1 MAVLEKIRVK
11 FGILI
16 TVLIALALLSFIIDP
31 QTLRQAF
38 DMFSSENKV
47 GKMNGES
54 VSYKDFYEELNQ
66 VTQVAKITGQNESS
80 EEAQAQL
87 RDAAWQSIFDNE
99 VFIPK
104 ATAAGLAVGKEEMLD
119 LTQGQSI
126 SPVLLQQPFFLDRSG
141 NFSREALVNFVQ
153 SIDADET
160 GNYGTLW
167 NYLEESVYRNQLYTK
182 YASLLINS
190 NVNNAVEK
198 SRTNS
203 DNNITAD
210 VDFVFSPISYE
221 IDSTIVISGDE
232 IKKYYN
238 DRKDQFVQP
247 ENRDIEYVMWEVVP
261 SEADFA
267 ATREEFDG
275 FYEEFKTAENLKSF
289 ITLNSDAKW
298 NPYYFSQDQLASIP
312 EFEALAFG
320 KAADAVSE
328 VHTEDNYYAAAR
340 VADVQMMPDSIRVY
354 FKMFPLNAEAEA
366 DAFVEAQAKNPDL
379 TQFSELGW
387 LTQDIAVANGLSDF
401 LPAFSSAAKVTKV
414 KSVNNQAFVAIAVP
428 EKTKAVKKVQLA
440 VLRKTVNPSDETY
453 RDFQMKAVEFA
464 DACDGKYEKFAQIA
478 KEQGLPVIPINNM
491 VIGNRRI
498 GPADNAREVV
508 NWVFDKKT
516 KEGNVSDLK
525 IVDNKYYFVTAVTK
539 ARKEGQVAINDVA
552 GQIKTALI
560 GEKMVEKKMAEVK
573 EKVAGMNSLEEIAEA
588 LGTTV
593 SHNTGVA
600 FGSMQNQS
608 TDPRFIGAVSSANEG
623 VINYAKGMLGVY
635 VYQVMNRT
643 TGNFFTEQDEKTQLG
658 RKGQYQAGIVENIIA
673 KEADVKDNRA
683 RFF

>member
-54 VSYKDFYEELNQ
+54 ISYKDFYEELNQ

-80 EEAQAQL
+80 EEAQTRL
-87 RDAAWQSIFDNE
+87 RDAAWQSIFDNN

-126 SPVLLQQPFFLDRSG
+126 SPVLLQQPFFLDNNG
-141 NFSREALVNFVQ
+141 NFSREALVGFVQ
-153 SIDADET
+153 SIDSDET
-160 GNYGTLW
+160 GNYETLW

-182 YASLLINS
+182 YASLLANS

-198 SRTNS
+198 ARAIN
-203 DNNITAD
+203 DNNVTAD

-221 IDSTIVISGDE
+221 LDSTITVTGDE
-232 IKKYYN
+232 IKKYYKE
-238 DRKDQFVQP
+238 RKNQFIQP

-267 ATREEFDG
+267 AIREEFDS
-275 FYEEFKTAENLKSF
+275 FYEEFKTAENLKTF

-298 NPYYFSQDQLASIP
+298 NPYYFSQEQIASVP

-320 KAADAVSE
+320 KSAEVVST
-328 VHTEDNYYAAAR
+328 VHAEDNYFAAAR
-340 VADVQMMPDSIRVY
+340 VADVQMMPDSAHVY
-354 FKMFPLNAEAEA
+354 FKMFPFNAEAEA
-366 DAFVEAQAKNPDL
+366 DAFIAEQSKKLDVA
-379 TQFSELGW
+379 QFSELGW
-387 LTQDIAVANGLSDF
+387 LTQDIAMANGLSDF
-401 LPAFSSAAKVTKV
+401 IPAFSSASKVTKV
-414 KSVNNQAFVAIAVP
+414 KSVNNQAFFAIAVT
-428 EKTKAVKKVQLA
+428 EKTKPVKKVQLA
-440 VLRKTVNPSDETY
+440 VLRKVVNPSDETY

-464 DACDGKYEKFAQIA
+464 DACDGKYEKFSQIT

-491 VIGNRRI
+491 QQSNRRI

-516 KEGNVSDLK
+516 KAGDVSDLK

-539 ARKEGQVAINDVA
+539 ARKEGYISVQDMAP
-552 GQIKTALI
+552 QIKTLLL
-560 GEKMVEKKMAEVK
+560 GQKMVDKKMVEVK

-608 TDPRFIGAVSSANEG
+608 TDPGFIGSVASADEG
-623 VINYAKGMLGVY
+623 VLNFAQGMLGVY
-635 VYQVMNRT
+635 VYQVLNRN
-643 TGNFFTEQDEKTQLG
+643 TGNFYTEQDANTSLA
-658 RKGQYQAGIVENIIA
+658 RKGQYQTSIIESIIA